1 MLTFAQLQS
10 FLECHPS
17 IRMSAQAVTSSVCL
31 LQPLEIP
38 GAPVCMAA
46 ADGHTLGISI
56 LDLKE
61 LPSPSTPVDLLEAE
75 VAPLSSSAPLWS
87 GLDRIMHD
95 IQFFLGL
102 HHQRLRDELSSLVL
116 CPCCLRTGAQE
127 GDEELL
133 ALPGSFTL
141 AQLEEETRRD
151 VLVCLF
157 FFFVH
162 SLPWLTLFF
171 PPHSATPAA
180 KRCPCTRQSNAF
192 PWRCCWRL

>member
-1 MLTFAQLQS
+1 MRTRRSSL
-10 FLECHPS
+10 
-17 IRMSAQAVTSSVCL
+17 AVTSSVCL

-102 HHQRLRDELSSLVL
+102 NHQRLRDELSSLVL

-151 VLVCLF
+151 VLVCF
-157 FFFVH
+157 FFPCTYIPFTAH
-162 SLPWLTLFF
+162 SSFLPR
-171 PPHSATPAA
+171 SATPVA
-180 KRCPCTRQSNAF
+180 KRCPSMRRSSAF
-192 PWRCCWRL
+192 RWRS